1 MKNKSVKVV
10 PDLLKLSIFIYI
22 AGQEITNIY
31 AHVMYNVE
39 SIVLEICI

>member
-10 PDLLKLSIFIYI
+10 PDLLSIFIYI
-22 AGQEITNIY
+22 AGQEIANIY